1 MAHAPLLR
9 NNTTPAFLPN
19 SNGFGGL
26 QQTSMNHAPRTSQ
39 LSGSTAYTGS
49 SASLSSLATATT
61 MTPQNGGP
69 VHATANIINQKA
81 DASRSLYQI
90 CISLKQ
96 RLAQVPGFGPYLDE
110 LDPTDPVDPL
120 WNLFRSGYPLLL
132 IYNALRP
139 NEELKVDDSSANEAK
154 KSKIAIFK
162 FVQACMKDL
171 EIPSSQSFVITDLM
185 GNDTSG
191 FVKVTQVVNYVLDR
205 AEERGYLM
213 QAQPDLENNEPTGGQ
228 MTYRDH
234 IIRELVDT
242 ERKYVQDLENLHDL
256 KKTLEQQG
264 AILAIPC
271 IRFSSTSIQF
281 SISSAGSSFE
291 SRQQTPCLP

>member
-1 MAHAPLLR
+1 
-9 NNTTPAFLPN
+9 
-19 SNGFGGL
+19 
-26 QQTSMNHAPRTSQ
+26 MNHAPRASQ

-61 MTPQNGGP
+61 ITPTNGGP

-139 NEELKVDDSSANEAK
+139 NEELKVDDSSSANEAK

-162 FVQACMKDL
+162 FVQACMKEL
-171 EIPSSQSFVITDLM
+171 EIPSTQSFVITDLM
-185 GNDTSG
+185 GTDTSG
-191 FVKVTQVVNYVLDR
+191 FVKVCDSFVVIVNR
-205 AEERGYLM
+205 AHQL
-213 QAQPDLENNEPTGGQ
+213 L
-228 MTYRDH
+228 
-234 IIRELVDT
+234 
-242 ERKYVQDLENLHDL
+242 
-256 KKTLEQQG
+256 
-264 AILAIPC
+264 
-271 IRFSSTSIQF
+271 
-281 SISSAGSSFE
+281 
-291 SRQQTPCLP
+291 